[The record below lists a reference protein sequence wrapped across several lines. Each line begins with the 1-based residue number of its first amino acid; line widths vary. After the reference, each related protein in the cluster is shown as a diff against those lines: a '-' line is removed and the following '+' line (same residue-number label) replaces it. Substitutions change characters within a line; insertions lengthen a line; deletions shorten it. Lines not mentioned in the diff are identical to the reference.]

1 MATSFGRAAGMP
13 DYGPTGTSGFIP
25 VLWSKMLVK
34 RWYPATVLTHIS
46 NTNYEGEI
54 KGMGSKVEIRT
65 EGDVP
70 VYLNRY
76 QRGGTLPP
84 PDRIESPKITLEIDQ
99 NTDFYYG
106 IDSIDKHQSDID
118 LMSQWA
124 DGALKNTKVKIDTD
138 VLAYYCG
145 TSPYSTSPVDTT
157 YNTGNTAGKIHLN
170 YTLGASGAPYQLTSA
185 NVIRLITRMEATLG
199 EQNVPDDV
207 EWFFVIPRV
216 VSMLIKNSDLKDAS
230 MTKDDLTH
238 EETRKAVDLIIDRTN
253 DFHKRG
259 LDVDILTVDNHSD
272 GPYLYMRMVREGNP
286 RADEVM
292 QLLKWNGGNSSGIGI
307 ADVDNVGNVHADQF
321 WWHSSSGNV
330 RQRKFGD
337 IWMDTSDPLMRG
349 LKNRRPLLKGRCSL
363 CQYLDLCGGNLR
375 VRAEATYGDVW
386 APDPACYL
394 TDEEIGLDRSPLPAG
409 TTPAAGGKP

>member
-185 NVIRLITRMEATLG
+185 NVIRLITMMEATLG
-199 EQNVPDDV
+199 EQNVPDDD
-207 EWFFVIPRV
+207 EWFLVIPRV

-230 MTKDDLTH
+230 MTKDDQSILRSGRIGRIPPFTLFASNLLPSATDGTTGQKCYYCLFGHKYGLTFASQFT
-238 EETRKAVDLIIDRTN
+238 ETNYIDNPETTYGRYIKSLHVFGRKVVKPSA
-253 DFHKRG
+253 
-259 LDVDILTVDNHSD
+259 
-272 GPYLYMRMVREGNP
+272 
-286 RADEVM
+286 
-292 QLLKWNGGNSSGIGI
+292 IGF
-307 ADVDNVGNVHADQF
+307 AYVA
-321 WWHSSSGNV
+321 
-330 RQRKFGD
+330 
-337 IWMDTSDPLMRG
+337 
-349 LKNRRPLLKGRCSL
+349 PLL
-363 CQYLDLCGGNLR
+363 
-375 VRAEATYGDVW
+375 T
-386 APDPACYL
+386 
-394 TDEEIGLDRSPLPAG
+394 
-409 TTPAAGGKP
+409 